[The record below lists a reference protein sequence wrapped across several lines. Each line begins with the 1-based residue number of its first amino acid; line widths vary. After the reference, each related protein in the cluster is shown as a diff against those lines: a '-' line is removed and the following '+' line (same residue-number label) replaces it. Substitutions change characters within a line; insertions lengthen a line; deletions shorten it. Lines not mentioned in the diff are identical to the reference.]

1 MAPFEKGILF
11 IVIAMI
17 LSVLLDLWT
26 RVREKKKQQGDTP
39 ERYTLPQKTGEYR
52 LQEVQYNGDTYMCLQ
67 TQWEKWRIDEGF
79 NGERVV
85 YWRWSTIPEI
95 KDWHSKNYGRK

>member
-1 MAPFEKGILF
+1 MENFEKGILI
-11 IVIAMI
+11 IV
-17 LSVLLDLWT
+17 LSTFLFVLVEIWS
-26 RVREKKKQQGDTP
+26 RVRDKKKRESENP
-39 ERYTLPQKTGEYR
+39 ERYTEPQKTGEYR
-52 LQEVQYNGDTYMCLQ
+52 LQEVKYNGGTYMCLQ